1 MNIFAL
7 DGNPIVAAKMYCD
20 KHVPKMVVELFQ
32 QLGSSVRR
40 HGATDDMM
48 PLTSKGTP
56 LKGGYHNHPATRW
69 CGETRDNFLWACFH
83 AAALAE
89 EYTKRFGKTH
99 ACAEG
104 IEHLYRMHTLIPE
117 GLMTPFAQCMPDEF
131 KVDGDSITAY
141 RKYYHSKKFAKWDK
155 GRDAP
160 HWWNDPRYT
169 EAAA

>member
-20 KHVPKMVVELFQ
+20 KHVPKMVVELLQ

-48 PLTSKGTP
+48 TLTSKGTP
-56 LKGGYHNHPATRW
+56 LKGGSHNHPATRW

-155 GRDAP
+155 GRDSP